1 MGLFGSADDQTAFEL
16 PEGLG
21 QRVDELLARDDEIG
35 AVKLVRQ
42 ETGAGLLVASRA
54 VNRRK
59 ELRDSE

>member
-1 MGLFGSADDQTAFEL
+1 MGLFGSADDQTVLEL

-21 QRVDELLARDDEIG
+21 ERVDELLARDDEIG
-35 AVKLVRQ
+35 AVKLVRR

-59 ELRDSE
+59 ERRDSA